1 MPSRERVLRFSDRL
15 LEWQDLLA
23 LALAFSPDGRV
34 LAVGGDELTV
44 FDVTSGR
51 QLATLRGHT
60 DKVCSVAFLP
70 DGTRLASGSHDRT
83 IRLWDLDTFEEVAQL
98 RGHLDRIA
106 SLVFTPDGSALFS
119 CSPDYTV
126 RMWDTRPLSVML
138 AARDEYDSISARLT
152 PHIRALFEQLDDA
165 SAVVE
170 QVEADAT
177 LTPREREIANQL
189 ILRESIA
196 RREPDA

>member
-1 MPSRERVLRFSDRL
+1 MGV
-15 LEWQDLLA
+15 
-23 LALAFSPDGRV
+23 V
-34 LAVGGDELTV
+34 TV

-51 QLATLRGHT
+51 RLATLRGHT
-60 DKVCSVAFLP
+60 DQVCSVAFLP
-70 DGTRLASGSHDRT
+70 DGTRLASGSKDRT
-83 IRLWDLDTFEEVAQL
+83 IRLWDLDTFEEVTQL

-106 SLVFTPDGSALFS
+106 DLVFTPDGSALFS

-126 RMWDTRPLSVML
+126 RMWDTRPLNVML
-138 AARDEYDSISARLT
+138 AARDEYESISARLT
-152 PHIRALFEQLDDA
+152 PHIRALFEQLGDA

-170 QVEADAT
+170 HVEADTA

-196 RREPDA
+196 RQVPDP